1 MLNNGNHFSVQ
12 ARGLPPFLG
21 LTTPLHKKRAAGG
34 NPAALSTLIVGGPP
48 GPGAAFGGEAPPGPG
63 AAFGDT
69 PPAGLPLPG
78 NGSWGAAAPPR
89 LTARRWAACRRRSAE
104 TNRYPVPC

>member
-48 GPGAAFGGEAPPGPG
+48 GPR
-63 AAFGDT
+63 AAFGDDA
-69 PPAGLPLPG
+69 PADLPLPG
-78 NGSWGAAAPPR
+78 NGSGGAAAPPR
-89 LTARRWAACRRRSAE
+89 LTGRRWAACRRRSAE